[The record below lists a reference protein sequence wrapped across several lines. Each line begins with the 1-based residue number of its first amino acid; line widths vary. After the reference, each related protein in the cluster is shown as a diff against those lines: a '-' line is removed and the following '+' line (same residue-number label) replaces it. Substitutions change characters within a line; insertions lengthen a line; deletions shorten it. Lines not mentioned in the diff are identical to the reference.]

1 MANHLRRQIREA
13 VATLLTGLTTTGSRV
28 YQSRVANL
36 KESQLPGLV
45 ILTNDEKVEQADI
58 GGLQER
64 TLSIEVIGKAKAV
77 ADVDDT
83 LDGIAKEVEIAIN
96 ASNAANTLNGLVKG
110 IQLNGIDVAI
120 SDETDRKVGEI
131 RMSFTALYFNQAAT
145 PDVSA

>member
-28 YQSRVANL
+28 YQSSVSNL
-36 KESQLPGLV
+36 KENQLPGL
-45 ILTNDEKVEQADI
+45 IIMTPEEDVEQADI
-58 GGLQER
+58 GGLQQR
-64 TLSIEVIGKAKAV
+64 TLNIEVIGKAKAV

-96 ASNAANTLNGLVKG
+96 ASTTANTLNGLVSG
-110 IQLNGIDVAI
+110 IQLYSTKISI